1 MSKSAFL
8 NAIEAYMLTGR
19 YSLRTI
25 KTYQYWIKS
34 FIIFHGKAH
43 PNSMGR
49 DEIELF
55 SAQVDGV
62 TIEDEIVYLNV
73 EGCIN
78 CADLVFGFMSK
89 AYNVALEQFPKQH

>member
-1 MSKSAFL
+1 
-8 NAIEAYMLTGR
+8 
-19 YSLRTI
+19 
-25 KTYQYWIKS
+25 
-34 FIIFHGKAH
+34 
-43 PNSMGR
+43 MGR

-55 SAQVDGV
+55 AAQVDGV